1 MAAFSGVPRPLDCPI
16 SSEEVMRALRHRKR
30 GKAPGPDGV
39 TSNLLRGA
47 EVSVVPVL
55 VAAFN
60 GMFERHE
67 EIPSLARL
75 LRAR

>member
-1 MAAFSGVPRPLDCPI
+1 
-16 SSEEVMRALRHRKR
+16 LRHRKR